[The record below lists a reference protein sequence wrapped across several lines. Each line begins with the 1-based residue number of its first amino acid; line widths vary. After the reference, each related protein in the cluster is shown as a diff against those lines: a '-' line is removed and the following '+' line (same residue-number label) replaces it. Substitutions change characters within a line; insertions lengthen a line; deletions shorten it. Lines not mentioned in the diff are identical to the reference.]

1 MPSPLIK
8 DADSALQYG
17 AELLRGDRVALRAT
31 TQDDIA
37 TFAEWWQHGD
47 WDVLQQSIVKP
58 QSPAAISEI
67 FMQRTK
73 NEPPG
78 SVNFSVQNESGTL
91 IGHVT
96 LWGGVLPTR
105 VGTYTIAIGPQFVGQ
120 GYGLDA
126 TRVLL
131 RYGFDELGLH
141 KIELQVWAFNT
152 RAIRAYE
159 KAGFVTEGIR
169 RAVAFHAGAFHD
181 EVLMGILEEEFRSSS
196 G

>member
-1 MPSPLIK
+1 M
-8 DADSALQYG
+8 
-17 AELLRGDRVALRAT
+17 
-31 TQDDIA
+31 
-37 TFAEWWQHGD
+37 
-47 WDVLQQSIVKP
+47 
-58 QSPAAISEI
+58 
-67 FMQRTK
+67 
-73 NEPPG
+73 
-78 SVNFSVQNESGTL
+78 
-91 IGHVT
+91 T

-105 VGTYTIAIGPQFVGQ
+105 VGTYTIAIGPQSVGQ